1 MKKNASQN
9 TSLALTHAIRQQA
22 ALNWQEILQSAHEGN
37 IDLAM
42 TFSQEIE
49 RALGLSNFIARTCI
63 NDPVLLQSLINSDG
77 LQHPYED
84 GQLHEKLHTAIED
97 TAGPDELFR
106 GLRQFRQQEMVR
118 IAWRDLAG
126 LATLTETM
134 GDLSD
139 LADACLQET
148 LTKLYLWQTEKH
160 GVPIDSRGKQQ
171 NLIIIAMGKLGAHE
185 LNFSSDIDLIFAYP
199 EPGETTGVENPVS
212 AETFFTRLAQQL
224 IKALASNTEDGFVF
238 RVDMRLRPH
247 GENGPLVM
255 SFDGMEE
262 YYQSLGR
269 DWERYAWIK
278 ARAAAGDRDEG
289 DRLLKI
295 LRPFVYR
302 RYIDFGNFE
311 SLREMKHLIEADVRR
326 KGMEGNIKLGA
337 GGIREIEFIGQA
349 FQLLWGGRQPL
360 LQERSILKVLSTL
373 TSMKFLP
380 EKDALELRDA
390 YIFLRRTEHRLQEFE
405 DKQLHT
411 LPTVESEQAIL
422 ACGMGYDSWQKFT
435 AALQSHVRNV
445 QSHFAKLFM
454 TTGTESESE
463 ESPKESAAALWQGQ
477 LDQDQELQFLTGL
490 GLKDPSEIHHVLAD
504 FRSSN
509 QVIAL
514 SPTGRNRLDRLIPA
528 TLVMIAEQGGSIETV
543 KRFIILLEKIIRRS
557 SYIALLNE
565 NPRALGHLLELITA
579 SSMITDM
586 VTRHPLLLDELLD
599 ARTLYAPADK
609 KALAAELDQR
619 LCRIP
624 VNDLEQILDELRG
637 FKLAN
642 VLRVAAAD
650 VTGVLPIMKV
660 SDHLTFIAETVVT
673 KALNLSWH
681 QVAEKFSLEDKTDT
695 VAEGVAVI
703 AYGKFGGLELGYG
716 SDLDLVFLRSESETH
731 DSSDLLSDMGRF
743 YNRIGQR
750 FVHILTTHTSEGVLY
765 QVDMRLRP
773 DGESGLLM
781 TTVDSFA
788 EYQAT
793 KAWIWEHQALVRAR
807 PIAGDTDLCR
817 QFTDIRRAILT
828 EKRDTATL
836 RQEIIRMRN
845 RLLAERKKKN
855 TDIFDLKHDPGGIID
870 IEFLVQFLVLQSANR
885 YPELIQWTDN
895 VRQMETIAQCG
906 LLKKNQGKLLKKA
919 YLSYRHTVHR
929 QTLQNRGAE
938 VDGEQFLEL
947 RKGIV
952 KVWKEVL
959 ADPASSEPAS

>member
-1 MKKNASQN
+1 MKELITPHSTQ
-9 TSLALTHAIRQQA
+9 SLPLALHKLA
-22 ALNWQEILQSAHEGN
+22 ARNWQEILQSARESN
-37 IDLAM
+37 IDLV
-42 TFSQEIE
+42 TDFSEE
-49 RALGLSNFIARTCI
+49 VEKVLGLSNFISRTCI
-63 NDPVLLQSLINSDG
+63 NNPVLLQSLINSG
-77 LQHPYED
+77 CLQQQYED
-84 GQLHEKLHTAIED
+84 GQLHKKLHNAIED
-97 TAGPDELFR
+97 TADPDELYR
-106 GLRQFRQQEMVR
+106 GLRLFRQQEMVR

-139 LADACLQET
+139 LADACLQEA
-148 LTKLYLWQTEKH
+148 LDKLFFWQTEKL
-160 GVPIDSRGKQQ
+160 GLPIDSQGNRQ
-171 NLIIIAMGKLGAHE
+171 NLVIIAMGKLGAHE

-199 EPGETTGVENPVS
+199 EPGETTGVENHVS

-278 ARAAAGDRDEG
+278 ARAAAGDKEEG

-311 SLREMKHLIEADVRR
+311 SLREMKHLIETDVRR
-326 KGMEGNIKLGA
+326 KGMENNIKLGA
-337 GGIREIEFIGQA
+337 GGIREIEFIAQA
-349 FQLLWGGRQPL
+349 FQLLWGGRLPL
-360 LQERSILKVLSTL
+360 LQERSILKVLATL
-373 TSMKFLP
+373 TSLEFLP
-380 EKDALELRDA
+380 DKDALELRDA
-390 YIFLRRTEHRLQEFE
+390 YVFLRQTEHRLQAYE

-411 LPTVESEQAIL
+411 LPTVDSEQAIL
-422 ACGMGYDSWQKFT
+422 ACGMGYDSWQKFIT
-435 AALQSHVRNV
+435 ALRSHTKIV
-445 QSHFAKLFM
+445 QSHFTKLFM
-454 TTGTESESE
+454 TTGTKSESE
-463 ESPKESAAALWQGQ
+463 EPPKENAAALWHGQ
-477 LDQDQELQFLTGL
+477 LDKDNELQFLTKL
-490 GLKDPSEIHHVLAD
+490 GFRNPSETIHVLDD

-509 QVIAL
+509 QVIDL
-514 SPTGRNRLDRLIPA
+514 SPTGRTRLDRLIPTA
-528 TLVMIAEQGGSIETV
+528 LSIIAEQGGAFETV
-543 KRFIILLEKIIRRS
+543 KRFINLLEKIIRRS

-565 NPRALGHLLELITA
+565 NSRALRHLLQLITA
-579 SSMITDM
+579 SSLITEM
-586 VTRHPLLLDELLD
+586 VTGHPLLLDELLD
-599 ARTLYAPADK
+599 TRTLYAPADTN
-609 KALAAELDQR
+609 ALAAELDQR
-619 LCRIP
+619 ISRIH

-673 KALNLSWH
+673 KGLSLAWY
-681 QVAEKFSLEDKTDT
+681 QVAEKFGLADLNAKA
-695 VAEGVAVI
+695 VEGIAVI

-716 SDLDLVFLRSESETH
+716 SDLDLVFLRSESEPH
-731 DSSDLLSDMGRF
+731 DSSDLPSGMGRF
-743 YNRIGQR
+743 YTRIGQR
-750 FVHILTTHTSEGVLY
+750 FVHILTAHTSEGVLY
-765 QVDMRLRP
+765 RVDMRLRP

-807 PIAGDTDLCR
+807 PIAGDEDLCR
-817 QFTDIRRAILT
+817 QFTDIRNTILT
-828 EKRDTATL
+828 EKRDTAIL
-836 RQEIIRMRN
+836 RQEIVRMRN

-855 TDIFDLKHDPGGIID
+855 TDLFDLKNDPGGIID
-870 IEFLVQFLVLQSANR
+870 IEFLVQYLVLRDAAR
-885 YPELIQWTDN
+885 HPKLVHWTDHA
-895 VRQMETIAQCG
+895 RQLETIAKLG
-906 LLKKNQGKLLKKA
+906 LLKKYQTNLLKKA
-919 YLSYRHTVHR
+919 YLAYRQTVHR
-929 QTLQNRGAE
+929 QTLQNQDAE
-938 VDGEQFLEL
+938 VDGEQFSEL
-947 RKGIV
+947 REGII